1 MKSKPAAFI
10 LAILLLCIGLV
21 IGKLYLEKICLR
33 LSQEAI
39 DICNT
44 GPGLKTEIERTERFW
59 KKVKE
64 INDKVEIA
72 SFFARQRSS
81 IGYGF
86 LSSIIGKLIF
96 SGNTEYAFS
105 KAYEALGYLGRFDQ
119 RAADLLISE
128 FKPEEDPT
136 RAIDVLRALIISENR
151 TAILKIKDLALRKL
165 GDYLSDEEKGKL
177 LYPSLRKRV

>member
-1 MKSKPAAFI
+1 MKSKLAAFI
-10 LAILLLCIGLV
+10 LVILLLCIGSV
-21 IGKLYLEKICLR
+21 IGKLYLEKIHLR

-39 DICNT
+39 DICNM
-44 GPGLKTEIERTERFW
+44 GPGLENEVERAERFW

-72 SFFARQRSS
+72 VFFARQRSS

-86 LSSIIGKLIF
+86 LSSIIGKLTF
-96 SGNTEYAFS
+96 CGNTEYTFS
-105 KAYEALGYLGRFDQ
+105 KAYETLGYLGRFDQ

-136 RAIDVLRALIISENR
+136 RAIDILRALIISENR
-151 TAILKIKDLALRKL
+151 TAILKIKDMALRRL
-165 GDYLSDEEKGKL
+165 GGYLSDEEKGKL
-177 LYPSLRKRV
+177 L